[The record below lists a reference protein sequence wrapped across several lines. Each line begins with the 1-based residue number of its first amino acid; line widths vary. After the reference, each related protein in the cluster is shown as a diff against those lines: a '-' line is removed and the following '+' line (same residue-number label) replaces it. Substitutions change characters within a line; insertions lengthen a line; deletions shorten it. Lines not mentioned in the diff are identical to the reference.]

1 MSNIDS
7 VLGELNETLEL
18 SFRRYYN
25 HYQLALYSK
34 KIECY
39 RGHGDSPIEYYDCF
53 DRVER
58 ETLRDVQESRAA
70 YQDL

>member
-1 MSNIDS
+1 MSSIDS
-7 VLGELNETLEL
+7 VLAELNETIEF

-25 HYQLALYSK
+25 HHQFELYNK

-39 RGHGDSPIEYYDCF
+39 KGYADRPIEYYDCF

-58 ETLRDVQESRAA
+58 
-70 YQDL
+70 